1 MKKLTLSKKILI
13 VLLSSIAFTILFSFF
28 FIHFLYSN
36 LYLSSIE
43 DSIIYQGKRT
53 ASHYH
58 YGELSDE
65 IIEKIQWYNIVS
77 EYEIIVVD
85 QLEDLSSYFPYKV
98 NYEDLVN
105 TADNEQLKK
114 GAYVLKEG
122 YVEELDREILGAI
135 FPIKGEN
142 GLIGFIY
149 IYVPLAA
156 IQDVFKESIPILVIV
171 GILFFFTLFLV
182 INQAWR
188 SLFRPLKMLQQLSTE
203 VSKGNYS
210 NRIETGRTDEIGQLA
225 NAFNT
230 MSLSL
235 EEQEQ
240 RKKEFTSNLVH
251 ELRTP
256 LTYINGYTHALQE
269 KIYSSPEEA
278 ESYLATIEKETIRLN
293 KLINDLVELNQLQE
307 ELYVLVHEPIVIAQ
321 IVLDTLD
328 LFHIRMIEKKLTLE
342 KTIEEDL
349 ILIGDPQRIQQV
361 IYNVLDNAVK
371 YSSTGETVAVHVK
384 KMEDGIEFRVT
395 NQGISIAKEDINR
408 LGERFFR
415 TDKARNRTT
424 GGTGLGL
431 SIVKEIVR
439 LHGGTF
445 FITSD
450 ATVGTE
456 VTIRLLDEPT
466 TEKEVV
472 NDENL

>member
-85 QLEDLSSYFPYKV
+85 QLEDLTSYFPYKV

-105 TADNEQLKK
+105 NADNEQLKK

-156 IQDVFKESIPILVIV
+156 IQDVFKESIPILLIV

-182 INQAWR
+182 INRVWR
-188 SLFRPLKMLQQLSTE
+188 SLFRPLKMLQKLSTE

-256 LTYINGYTHALQE
+256 LTYINGYTHALKE

-328 LFHIRMIEKKLTLE
+328 LFHIRMTEKKLTLQQ
-342 KTIEEDL
+342 TIEEDL

-371 YSSTGETVAVHVK
+371 YSSTGETIVVHVK
-384 KMEDGIEFRVT
+384 KMEDGIEFRVS
-395 NQGISIAKEDINR
+395 NQGILIAKEDINR
-408 LGERFFR
+408 IGERFFR

-445 FITSD
+445 SIKSD
-450 ATVGTE
+450 TTLGTE

-466 TEKEVV
+466 TEKEAV
-472 NDENL
+472 NDEN

>member
-1 MKKLTLSKKILI
+1 MKKLTLSKKILVI
-13 VLLSSIAFTILFSFF
+13 LLSSIAFTILFSFF

-85 QLEDLSSYFPYKV
+85 KLDDLSSYFPYKV

-105 TADNEQLKK
+105 HADNEQLEK

-122 YVEELDREILGAI
+122 YVEELDREIIGAI
-135 FPIKGEN
+135 FPIKGES

-149 IYVPLAA
+149 IYLPLAA
-156 IQDVFKESIPILVIV
+156 IQDVFKESIPILLIV
-171 GILFFFTLFLV
+171 GTLFFFVLFLV
-182 INQAWR
+182 LNQAWR
-188 SLFRPLKMLQQLSTE
+188 SLFSPLKKLQQLSTE
-203 VSKGNYS
+203 VSNGNYS
-210 NRIETGRTDEIGQLA
+210 NRIETDRADEIGQLA

-235 EEQEQ
+235 EEQEK
-240 RKKEFTSNLVH
+240 RKKEFTSNIVH

-256 LTYINGYTHALQE
+256 LTYINGYTHALKE

-307 ELYVLVHEPIVIAQ
+307 DLYVLVNEPIVIAQ
-321 IVLDTLD
+321 TVLDTLD
-328 LFHIRMIEKKLTLE
+328 LFQIRMAEQELTLQ
-342 KTIEEDL
+342 KNIEEDV

-361 IYNVLDNAVK
+361 IYNVIDNAVK
-371 YSSTGETVAVHVK
+371 YSSIGGIISVQVK
-384 KMEDGIEFRVT
+384 KVENGVELRVT
-395 NQGISIAKEDINR
+395 NNGISIAKDDINR
-408 LGERFFR
+408 IGERFFR

-439 LHGGTF
+439 LHGGAF
-445 FITSD
+445 WIESDTSL
-450 ATVGTE
+450 GTI
-456 VTIRLLDEPT
+456 VTIRLIDGL
-466 TEKEVV
+466 TERSG
-472 NDENL
+472 DR

>member
-1 MKKLTLSKKILI
+1 MKKLTLSKKILV

-28 FIHFLYSN
+28 FIYFLYSN

-156 IQDVFKESIPILVIV
+156 IQDVFKESIPILIV
-171 GILFFFTLFLV
+171 VGTLFFFVLFLV
-182 INQAWR
+182 INRAWR
-188 SLFRPLKMLQQLSTE
+188 SLFRPLQKLQQLSAE

-210 NRIETGRTDEIGQLA
+210 NRIKTERADEIGQLA
-225 NAFNT
+225 NAFNS

-235 EEQEQ
+235 EEQEK
-240 RKKEFTSNLVH
+240 RKKEFTSNIVH

-256 LTYINGYTHALQE
+256 LTYINGYTHALKE

-307 ELYVLVHEPIVIAQ
+307 DLYILVNEPIVIAQ
-321 IVLDTLD
+321 TVLDTLD
-328 LFHIRMIEKKLTLE
+328 LFQIRMAEKELALQKDI
-342 KTIEEDL
+342 KEDL

-361 IYNVLDNAVK
+361 IYNVIDNAVK
-371 YSSTGETVAVHVK
+371 YSSVGGTVSVQVRKADVGV
-384 KMEDGIEFRVT
+384 EFRVA
-395 NQGISIAKEDINR
+395 NEGISIAKDDINR
-408 LGERFFR
+408 IGERFFR

-424 GGTGLGL
+424 GGSGLGL

-439 LHGGTF
+439 LHGGMF
-445 FITSD
+445 HVESD
-450 ATVGTE
+450 SSTGTL
-456 VTIRLLDEPT
+456 VTIRLIDAPNE
-466 TEKEVV
+466 EKEGVD
-472 NDENL
+472 DENK

>member
-1 MKKLTLSKKILI
+1 MKKLTLSKKILVI
-13 VLLSSIAFTILFSFF
+13 LLSSIAFTILFSFF

-85 QLEDLSSYFPYKV
+85 KLDDLSSYFPYKV

-105 TADNEQLKK
+105 QADNEQLEK
-114 GAYVLKEG
+114 GSYVLKEG
-122 YVEELDREILGAI
+122 YVEELDREIIGAI
-135 FPIKGEN
+135 FPIKGES

-149 IYVPLAA
+149 IYLPLAA
-156 IQDVFKESIPILVIV
+156 IQDVFKESIPVLLIV
-171 GILFFFTLFLV
+171 GTLFFFVLFLV
-182 INQAWR
+182 LNQVWR
-188 SLFRPLKMLQQLSTE
+188 SLFSPLKKLQQLSAE

-210 NRIETGRTDEIGQLA
+210 NRIETDRADEIGQLA

-235 EEQEQ
+235 EEQEK
-240 RKKEFTSNLVH
+240 RKKEFTSNIVH

-256 LTYINGYTHALQE
+256 LTYINGYTHALKE

-307 ELYVLVHEPIVIAQ
+307 DLYVLVNEPIVIAQ
-321 IVLDTLD
+321 TVLDTLD
-328 LFHIRMIEKKLTLE
+328 LFQIRMAEQKLTLQ
-342 KTIEEDL
+342 KNIEEDV

-361 IYNVLDNAVK
+361 IYNVIDNAVK
-371 YSSTGETVAVHVK
+371 YSSVCGTISVQVK
-384 KMEDGIEFRVT
+384 KVENGVELRVT
-395 NQGISIAKEDINR
+395 NEGISIAKDDINR
-408 LGERFFR
+408 IGERFFR

-439 LHGGTF
+439 LHGGAF
-445 FITSD
+445 SIESD
-450 ATVGTE
+450 ASLGTV
-456 VTIRLLDEPT
+456 VTIRLIDGLAERSGD
-466 TEKEVV
+466 
-472 NDENL
+472 